1 MFLVHCWLRSHS
13 FFIHCSSF
21 LQVDAHADINTPE
34 TTGSGNMHGM
44 PLGFLLGLAKN
55 MNSLPNF
62 GWIKPCVKP
71 HEIVYIGLRDL
82 DQGEKKAIKALGIK
96 AFTVSPNRY
105 RC

>member
-1 MFLVHCWLRSHS
+1 MP
-13 FFIHCSSF
+13 
-21 LQVDAHADINTPE
+21 QVDAHADINTPE

-71 HEIVYIGLRDL
+71 EEIVYIGLRDL
-82 DQGEKKAIKALGIK
+82 DQGEKKAIRALGIK
-96 AFTVSPNRY
+96 AFTVSSNGRI
-105 RC
+105 C